1 MKPPSKLSVL
11 VLAAGYSSRM
21 GAFKPLLPLGPTTL
35 LERVVKLFQCAG
47 IEDIRVVVGHRAEEI
62 EPSVRALGA
71 RAIFNP
77 EYPQGMFSSILA
89 GVKALEADV
98 RAFFLLPTD
107 IPLVR
112 EATIRTLIDAHRH
125 HPTCIIYPRF
135 LDLRGHPPLIPVDVL
150 RDELSTN
157 PRGGLRDILSRHEGE
172 AVDVDVIDEGILTDC
187 DTMADFER
195 LQARLREEHFPSRR
209 ECEALWAK
217 YDVPENVVN
226 HCCMVAEW
234 SRILAIRLNQVGLPL
249 DAGLTAAAAR
259 VHDLVKG
266 HKDHAYAGGSI
277 LRELGFPRVADI
289 VASHMELPS
298 KDGSSRA
305 EFLDESDLVYLADKL
320 IRGDEFVSLEER
332 FRGSISRFCSN
343 PEILRAV
350 LRRYEDARRIKSRIE
365 ELLQTPLENLAAVHE
380 RSLRACLHGRQR
392 TLYLARHGAIETN
405 GSGRTYIGQSD
416 LPLSS
421 EGIRQAEMLQ
431 EKLRDTPL
439 TAIYCSDLKRSIDTA
454 EIVAG
459 PHGIKPQPLPELREI
474 HLGEWE
480 GMDFETVRRDFP
492 GEFEARGL
500 DIVGYRPPGG
510 ESFQDCALRVIP
522 ALYHIFHSTRGD
534 ILIVGHAGVN
544 RIILSQVMGADLKDL
559 FKIRQEY
566 CCLDRI
572 FYNDHQF
579 SMA

>member
-1 MKPPSKLSVL
+1 MKPPSKLSAL

-35 LERVVKLFQCAG
+35 LERVVKLFQRAG
-47 IEDIRVVVGHRAEEI
+47 VEDVRVVVGHRAEAI
-62 EPSVRALGA
+62 EPFARALGA
-71 RAIFNP
+71 KAIFNP
-77 EYPQGMFSSILA
+77 DYPQGMFSSIVA
-89 GVKALEADV
+89 GVKALEPNV
-98 RAFFLLPTD
+98 CAFFLLPTD

-112 EATIRTLIDAHRH
+112 EATIRTLIEAHRH
-125 HPTCIIYPRF
+125 RPTRIIYPRF
-135 LDLRGHPPLIPVDVL
+135 LDLRGHPPLIPVDVV
-150 RDELSTN
+150 RAELSAN
-157 PRGGLRDILSRHEGE
+157 PRGGLRDILSRHEGK

-187 DTMADFER
+187 DTMGDFQR

-217 YDVPENVVN
+217 CDTPENVVN
-226 HCCMVAEW
+226 HCCMVADW

-259 VHDLVKG
+259 VHDLMKG
-266 HKDHAYAGGSI
+266 HKDHARAGGNI

-298 KDGSSRA
+298 KEGSSRA
-305 EFLDESDLVYLADKL
+305 EPLDESDLVYLADKL

-332 FRGSISRFCSN
+332 FSGSSNRFRSN
-343 PEILRAV
+343 PEILGAV
-350 LRRYEDARRIKSRIE
+350 LRRYENARRIKSSIE
-365 ELLQTPLENLAAVHE
+365 ELLQTSLENLAAVHE
-380 RSLRACLHGRQR
+380 RNLRACLHGRHR

-405 GSGRTYIGQSD
+405 GSRRTYIGQLD
-416 LPLSS
+416 LPLSA
-421 EGIRQAEMLQ
+421 EGIRQAEGLR
-431 EKLRDTPL
+431 EELRDTRL
-439 TAIYCSDLKRSIDTA
+439 TAIYCSDLQRSMDTA
-454 EIVAG
+454 EIVAE
-459 PHGIKPQPLPELREI
+459 PHGISPQPLPELREI

-500 DIVGYRPPGG
+500 NIVGYRPPGG

-522 ALYHIFHSTRGD
+522 ALYHVFHSTRGD

-544 RIILSQVMGADLKDL
+544 RIILSQAMGADLKDL
-559 FKIRQEY
+559 FKIPQEY
-566 CCLDRI
+566 CCLDRVL
-572 FYNDHQF
+572 YNDHQF